1 MSATTVSEP
10 DLVDPIKGVLAF
22 RIGLVDETSLGGPLY
37 DVAEIHCSVAVFT
50 LATLALGE
58 ELFRLL
64 AEVALCVV
72 CRSELALALS
82 STTLHPE
89 PEVHLCLYLP
99 AGRPQ

>member
-1 MSATTVSEP
+1 MPSTSMSSANEYNSVGCSHKYMRRP
-10 DLVDPIKGVLAF
+10 RRVIASACKWIC
-22 RIGLVDETSLGGPLY
+22 RRMHHETSLGGPLH

-72 CRSELALALS
+72 CRL
-82 STTLHPE
+82 E
-89 PEVHLCLYLP
+89 PS
-99 AGRPQ
+99 

>member
-1 MSATTVSEP
+1 MHH
-10 DLVDPIKGVLAF
+10 
-22 RIGLVDETSLGGPLY
+22 ETSLGGPLH